1 MAKSQ
6 EKKKELKEEK
16 IELMEEK
23 KAKEEKTEPREEKK
37 KEEKAELK
45 EEKTKEK
52 KTEAREEK
60 KVREEYGCFVN
71 REMSWLEFNR
81 RVLMEAADEDLP
93 LIERLKFLAIYRSN
107 MDEFFMVRVGI
118 LTHRAEL
125 IPDHVDRLSGW
136 TPQEEIDH
144 VLEEVRR
151 QQTSEKSV
159 WNGIKEDLKE
169 AGVDILDFKKIS
181 KVDEMMCKK
190 IFRDIR
196 SELSPR
202 FLYQDQPFPFL
213 HNGQSCIV
221 AGVGKGKNAR
231 MGIIPIDH
239 LPAYQVFEIDG
250 RQKVVM
256 TDMLI
261 RHFVSSLFKK
271 TEISE
276 SAIIRVTRNADV
288 FISKKVESSNG
299 EFRNRMQN
307 ALRVRDRQKP
317 VRLQLIGKVTEELK
331 GELAAQLGITRERI
345 FTTSI
350 PYSLSFWK
358 ALRKEKGFF
367 YEDRKPSSCMR
378 RKKGEYF
385 AAVEKKDMLL
395 SYPFQSMLP
404 FIDLLYEAADD
415 PTVESIQITLYRVS
429 SSSKVAAA
437 LVYAADQG
445 KDVMCLLELQARFDE
460 QNNIDYAAVLEEA
473 GCRVIYGTPG
483 TKVHSKICLIT
494 RNIGGELSY
503 ITQVG
508 TGNYN
513 EVTSEQYTDL
523 TLITADRNVGR
534 DAAEI
539 FHALEMGAIPP
550 KTESLLMAPLCF
562 KSWVLEYLE
571 EERQKGKEGRVRFK
585 VNSLNSIE
593 IMQKLIE
600 CSQAGV
606 KIELDIRGI
615 CCLRPGIP
623 GISENIT
630 IRSTI
635 GRWLE
640 HSRIYAFGEGK
651 EARIIIGSGD
661 LMNRNLE
668 RRVEAFLPVKDAKCR
683 EQIERILQTYHEEG
697 ELGWIMHSDGSYS
710 RQRKGDG
717 TIRQEA
723 LYQYFSGMT
732 AEEESEEPTEKE
744 EKKKAK
750 GKGKGQKKTEKKGL
764 FARLFFS

>member
-6 EKKKELKEEK
+6 EKK
-16 IELMEEK
+16 EEK
-23 KAKEEKTEPREEKK
+23 KTKEDKTELKLEKK
-37 KEEKAELK
+37 VKEDKAELKLEKKLKEEKAELK
-45 EEKTKEK
+45 EEKKAK
-52 KTEAREEK
+52 EEK
-60 KVREEYGCFVN
+60 GPNGEYSCFVN

-81 RVLMEAADEDLP
+81 RVLMEAADEGLP
-93 LIERLKFLAIYRSN
+93 LIERLKFLGIYRSN

-136 TPQEEIDH
+136 TPQQEIDH

-151 QQTSEKSV
+151 QQTTEKSI
-159 WNGIKEDLKE
+159 WNGIKEDLKK

-181 KVDEMMCKK
+181 KVDELMCKK

-213 HNGQSCIV
+213 QNGQSCIV
-221 AGVGKGKNAR
+221 ARVGRGKDAR
-231 MGIIPIDH
+231 MGIVPIDH
-239 LPAYQVFEIDG
+239 LPEYQVFEIDG

-256 TDMLI
+256 TDVLI
-261 RHFVSSLFKK
+261 RHFAAMLFKK
-271 TEISE
+271 MEISE
-276 SAIIRVTRNADV
+276 TAVIRVTRNADV
-288 FISKKVESSNG
+288 FISKKVESRSG

-307 ALRVRDRQKP
+307 ALRVRERQKV
-317 VRLQLIGKVTEELK
+317 VRLRINGKVSEELK
-331 GELAAQLGITRERI
+331 LELAAQLGISRDRV
-345 FTTSI
+345 FTTPI

-367 YEDRKPSSCMR
+367 YEDRKPSTGMR
-378 RKKGEYF
+378 RKKGEYLE
-385 AAVEKKDMLL
+385 AVSKKDMLL

-445 KDVMCLLELQARFDE
+445 KEVMCLLELQARFDE

-473 GCRVIYGTPG
+473 GCKVIYGTPG

-494 RNIGGELSY
+494 RNVNGEISY

-523 TLITADRNVGR
+523 TLITADQNVGK
-534 DAAEI
+534 DAVEV
-539 FHALEMGAIPP
+539 FRALELGNIPP
-550 KTESLLMAPLCF
+550 KSEHLLMAPLCF
-562 KSWVLEYLE
+562 KSWVLDYLE
-571 EERQKGKEGRVRFK
+571 EERQKGEKGRVRFK
-585 VNSLNSIE
+585 VNSLNSLD
-593 IMQKLIE
+593 IMNKLIE
-600 CSQAGV
+600 CSKAGV

-623 GISENIT
+623 GVSDNIT

-640 HSRIYAFGEGK
+640 HSRIYVFGEG
-651 EARIIIGSGD
+651 EDARMIIGSGD

-668 RRVEAFLPVKDAKCR
+668 RRVEGFLPVKDPAIR
-683 EQIERILQTYHEEG
+683 RQIEKILRTYHDDG
-697 ELGWIMHSDGSYS
+697 ELGWIMNRDGSYS
-710 RQRKGDG
+710 RQRLGDG
-717 TIRQEA
+717 SIRQEI
-723 LYQYFSGMT
+723 LYQYFSAMT
-732 AEEESEEPTEKE
+732 AEKEALEEKKE
-744 EKKKAK
+744 EKEKAGVKVKAK
-750 GKGKGQKKTEKKGL
+750 KKKERKGFLSGI
-764 FARLFFS
+764 FFSRRG

>member
-6 EKKKELKEEK
+6 EKKKPARDEKTELKEEK
-16 IELMEEK
+16 
-23 KAKEEKTEPREEKK
+23 KK
-37 KEEKAELK
+37 KEEKFELK
-45 EEKTKEK
+45 EEKKSKEGK
-52 KTEAREEK
+52 A
-60 KVREEYGCFVN
+60 VGEEYNCFVN

-81 RVLMEAADEDLP
+81 RVLVEAADQELP
-93 LIERLKFLAIYRSN
+93 LIERLKFLGIYRSN

-151 QQTSEKSV
+151 QQTKEKSI
-159 WNGIKEDLKE
+159 WNGIKEDLKN

-181 KVDEMMCKK
+181 RVDEMMCKK

-221 AGVGKGKNAR
+221 ARVGKGKDAR
-231 MGIIPIDH
+231 MGIVPIDH
-239 LPAYQVFEIDG
+239 LPDYQVFEIDG

-256 TDMLI
+256 TDVLI
-261 RHFVSSLFKK
+261 RHFAAMLFKK
-271 TEISE
+271 LEVSE
-276 SAIIRVTRNADV
+276 TAVIRVTRNADV
-288 FISKKVESSNG
+288 FISKKVESTNG

-307 ALRVRDRQKP
+307 ALRVRDRQKT
-317 VRLQLIGKVTEELK
+317 VRLQIIGKVSEELK
-331 GELAAQLGITRERI
+331 LELAGQLGISRERV
-345 FTTSI
+345 FTTTI

-358 ALRKEKGFF
+358 ALRKEKNFF
-367 YEDRKPSSCMR
+367 YEERKPSVGMR
-378 RKKGEYF
+378 RKKGEYL
-385 AAVEKKDMLL
+385 AAVSRKDMLL

-494 RNIGGELSY
+494 RNINGEISY

-523 TLITADRNVGR
+523 TLITADQDVGK
-534 DAAEI
+534 DASEI
-539 FHALEMGAIPP
+539 FSALEAGNIPP
-550 KTESLLMAPLCF
+550 KTEHLLMAPLCF
-562 KSWVLEYLE
+562 KSWVLDYLE
-571 EERQKGKEGRVRFK
+571 EERQKGEKGRVRFK
-585 VNSLNSIE
+585 VNSLNSLDV
-593 IMQKLIE
+593 MKKLIE

-623 GISENIT
+623 GISDNIT

-640 HSRIYAFGEGK
+640 HSRIYVFGEGK
-651 EARIIIGSGD
+651 DAKMIIGSGD

-668 RRVEAFLPVKDAKCR
+668 RRVEGFLPVKDPDTR
-683 EQIERILQTYHEEG
+683 RQIEKILQTYHEDG
-697 ELGWIMHSDGSYS
+697 DLGWIMHSDGSYS
-710 RQRKGDG
+710 RQRMGDG
-717 TIRQEA
+717 SIRQEI
-723 LYQYFSGMT
+723 LYQYFSSMK
-732 AEEESEEPTEKE
+732 AEEEVSE
-744 EKKKAK
+744 EKKEDKEK
-750 GKGKGQKKTEKKGL
+750 NRGKTSLKKKKEKKGFL
-764 FARLFFS
+764 AGLFFSRKS